1 MGGGEMSGGIE
12 VIAFQRDK
20 HTFHM
25 APYCVII
32 YCPIGHILPPLN
44 VFIFINI
51 FFIYFLWGHCAE
63 EMILK
68 SNIWRA
74 IVTARMQ
81 FVFFL
86 HGKKGVVMPR
96 GGHFVPCS
104 DIFNR
109 VPAGPWD
116 AAWATRS
123 PSWQTACA
131 LWRGHAHCLS
141 RALYLTQYVEVRLD
155 AKGYE
160 CCKESLLEESIYRS
174 LCVPVHFCWRWK
186 LG

>member
-1 MGGGEMSGGIE
+1 MGGGEMSGGME

-25 APYCVII
+25 APRCVII
-32 YCPIGHILPPLN
+32 YCPIGHVLPPLN

-51 FFIYFLWGHCAE
+51 FFIYFLRGHWAE

-81 FVFFL
+81 FVFYL
-86 HGKKGVVMPR
+86 RGKKGAVMPR

-109 VPAGPWD
+109 VPAGHWG
-116 AAWATRS
+116 AA
-123 PSWQTACA
+123 
-131 LWRGHAHCLS
+131 
-141 RALYLTQYVEVRLD
+141 
-155 AKGYE
+155 
-160 CCKESLLEESIYRS
+160 
-174 LCVPVHFCWRWK
+174 
-186 LG
+186 